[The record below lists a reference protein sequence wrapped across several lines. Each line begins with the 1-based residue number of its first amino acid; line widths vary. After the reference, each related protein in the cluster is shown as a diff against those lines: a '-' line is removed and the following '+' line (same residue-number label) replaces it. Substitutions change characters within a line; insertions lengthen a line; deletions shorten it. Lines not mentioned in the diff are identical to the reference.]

1 MYAVKKPWNLNLGAK
16 ESKPLKNMIMEK
28 KTSAKYAGYGCQGAR
43 KTIVLR
49 STPCALIAW
58 WNLMQAIQMETQ
70 VNNEAMV
77 VRFWNQIKTVLAPA
91 LVDMNVRSP
100 TDPVIKTQ

>member
-1 MYAVKKPWNLNLGAK
+1 MKKLWNLNSGAK
-16 ESKPLKNMIMEK
+16 ASKPLKTIMMVK
-28 KTSAKYAGYGCQGAR
+28 KQSAKYAGYGCQGAR

-49 STPCALIAW
+49 STPCASSAW

-70 VNNEAMV
+70 VNSEATV
-77 VRFWNQIKTVLAPA
+77 VRFWNQRKTALAPA
-91 LVDMNVRSP
+91 LVDVKVRSP